1 MRDCWKL
8 PNKILSKPLAQTD
21 RKPFSSNARAIHV
34 FMPEYPETPY
44 RLYTKDARQLE
55 DLNPGPS
62 YCDTTV
68 FTIALQRL
76 TKVYQTN
83 ISTLFR
89 QTFKSLPQTPQL
101 GKANKK

>member
-8 PNKILSKPLAQTD
+8 PNNILSKPLAQTD

-44 RLYTKDARQLE
+44 RLYTKDASQLE
-55 DLNPGPS
+55 GLNPETS

-68 FTIALQRL
+68 FIIALQRKYIKQIYPL
-76 TKVYQTN
+76 YVDKLSKVCLRPLN
-83 ISTLFR
+83 
-89 QTFKSLPQTPQL
+89 
-101 GKANKK
+101 